1 MKDERKAITVRVS
14 PELKFQIDKAANK
27 DNRTINSWIIN
38 VIKQHLEEGAK
49 KNKGATHNCATPYY
63 YTGIFNTIP
72 GLILVLVIPFASIIS
87 GYLLLLPSNFF
98 AIFPSLSLAT
108 TV

>member
-14 PELKFQIDKAANK
+14 PELKFQIDKTANK

-49 KNKGATHNCATPYY
+49 KIKGLHIIVQPL
-63 YTGIFNTIP
+63 IIIP
-72 GLILVLVIPFASIIS
+72 EFLIPFRA
-87 GYLLLLPSNFF
+87 
-98 AIFPSLSLAT
+98 
-108 TV
+108 